1 MSFPLQA
8 AVRAMRPKQWTKN
21 AVVLAALVFALGDLK
36 QHAGLN
42 LIWAALEAALIF
54 CVVSSAVYL
63 MNDLKDVDLD
73 RQHPVKRLRP
83 IAAGEL
89 PVPAATILALLLAA
103 GGLGAAWF
111 MGPRFLAVAGVYLVL
126 QLAYTHGLKKVAYV
140 DVLVISAGFVLR
152 ALAGAVAIAVNI
164 SPWLLLCTFLLAL
177 FLGLCKR
184 RHELVVVNDAGG
196 ETRPSL
202 RQYNEKVLDQLIAIT
217 AAATLVCY
225 AIYTQ
230 WPETVDKFG
239 TRMLGFTIPFV
250 VYGLFRYVDNVY
262 RKEMG
267 GSPEQILLTDR
278 HLLVD
283 LALYGAAVV
292 AILLFR

>member
-1 MSFPLQA
+1 MQ
-8 AVRAMRPKQWTKN
+8 RTW
-21 AVVLAALVFALGDLK
+21 
-36 QHAGLN
+36 
-42 LIWAALEAALIF
+42 W
-54 CVVSSAVYL
+54 
-63 MNDLKDVDLD
+63 
-73 RQHPVKRLRP
+73 
-83 IAAGEL
+83 
-89 PVPAATILALLLAA
+89 A
-103 GGLGAAWF
+103 GGLAAAWTVNLQF
-111 MGPRFLAVAGVYLVL
+111 FAVTAFYLVL
-126 QLAYTHGLKKVAYV
+126 QFAYTHGLKKVAYV

-152 ALAGAVAIAVNI
+152 ALAGAVAIVVTI

-202 RQYNEKVLDQLIAIT
+202 KQYNERVLDQLIAIT
-217 AAATLVCY
+217 AASTLVCY

-230 WPETVDKFG
+230 WGETVEKFG

-262 RKEMG
+262 RKELG

-278 HLLVD
+278 YLIVD
-283 LALYGAAVV
+283 LALYGSAVL
-292 AILLFR
+292 AILLLR